1 MIPSAPIDTVAEWW
15 RQARPDL
22 DTGPVGLF
30 GRLRRLQ
37 VLAELEASSV
47 LTDAR
52 LTTSELDVLATLR
65 HADQP
70 MIARA
75 IAVLRGCSRAA
86 MSNMLGKLEKRGL
99 VTREPSPAD
108 RRATLVHLTPE
119 GVRLVDEIFPKRL
132 SLEAGLLSEIPPEQQ
147 EQIIEALD
155 VLLDAMIRRSP
166 LADTRI

>member
-1 MIPSAPIDTVAEWW
+1 M
-15 RQARPDL
+15 
-22 DTGPVGLF
+22 GLF

-37 VLAELEASSV
+37 VLAELEATSV

-52 LTTSELDVLATLR
+52 LTSSELDVLVTIR

-75 IAVLRGCSRAA
+75 VAALRGCSRAA
-86 MSNMLGKLEKRGL
+86 MSNMLAKLEKRGL

-108 RRATLVHLTPE
+108 RRATLIHLTPQ
-119 GVRLVDEIFPKRL
+119 GAQLVDEIFPQRL
-132 SLEAGLLSEIPPEQQ
+132 SLEAGLLSEIPQEQQ
-147 EQIIEALD
+147 EQIIESLD
-155 VLLDAMIRRSP
+155 VLLTAMIRRSP